1 MYWCPHDE
9 TALAEAEI
17 EYQDDP
23 CTTVYVKF
31 RVKDDLGRLSQYGDL
46 SNMYFVIWTTTI
58 WTLPGNLAIAVH
70 PRESYVLVKADNGEL
85 YIVAE
90 ALCAKVMQAGGFD
103 HYEIVKQF
111 RGQDFEYMK
120 AQHPFLDKESLL
132 CCAEY
137 VTMDSG
143 TGCVHTA
150 PGFGA
155 DDYETCKRY
164 KVELVV
170 PVDDQGRHTDYAGK
184 YAGLKTEE
192 SNPVIL
198 ADLKESGA
206 LFASEEIVHSYPH
219 CWRCEK
225 THHLPGHPPVV
236 LFRGLLQ
243 GRGGGRL
250 RRCSVAPCLGQGPD
264 DLHDPG
270 AGRLV
275 HQPPA
280 PLGPAHPGVLLRRLR
295 QAHRHRRD
303 H

>member
-1 MYWCPHDE
+1 
-9 TALAEAEI
+9 
-17 EYQDDP
+17 
-23 CTTVYVKF
+23 
-31 RVKDDLGRLSQYGDL
+31 
-46 SNMYFVIWTTTI
+46 
-58 WTLPGNLAIAVH
+58 
-70 PRESYVLVKADNGEL
+70 
-85 YIVAE
+85 
-90 ALCAKVMQAGGFD
+90 MQAGGFD

-206 LFASEEIVHSYPH
+206 LFASEEIVHSYPPLLALQ
-219 CWRCEK
+219 K
-225 THHLPGHPPVV
+225 AHHLPGHPPVV

-250 RRCSVAPCLGQGPD
+250 RRCSVAPM
-264 DLHDPG
+264 PG
-270 AGRLV
+270 ARTG
-275 HQPPA
+275 
-280 PLGPAHPGVLLRRLR
+280 
-295 QAHRHRRD
+295 
-303 H
+303 